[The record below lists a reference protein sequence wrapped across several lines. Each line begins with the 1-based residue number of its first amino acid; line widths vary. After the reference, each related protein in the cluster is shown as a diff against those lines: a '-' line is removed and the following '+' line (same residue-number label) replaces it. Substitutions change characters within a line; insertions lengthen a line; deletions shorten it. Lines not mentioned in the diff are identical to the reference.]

1 MNRKKE
7 YLKIFTLS
15 VFIFAAPLVL
25 AHSGGLD
32 SRGGHND
39 RKNGG
44 YHCHKSPCGV
54 AVSTAKKSK
63 SQFKYNRK
71 YWVHWSD
78 FDGNCMNTR
87 HEILLAQ
94 ADGPVKKSP
103 DGCYVSTG
111 TWNDPFSGITLH
123 RASDLDVDHVVP
135 LKWASV
141 HGGASWS
148 KSKKEKF
155 ANDPLNLLV
164 VDDGLNQS
172 KGAKGPTQWMPPNH
186 KFRCEYLGHWQ
197 AVLGKYPSLKMT
209 PKELRVF
216 TKQLNSCK

>member
-1 MNRKKE
+1 MKWNF
-7 YLKIFTLS
+7 KIIALLLS
-15 VFIFAAPLVL
+15 VSLAELVA

-32 SRGGHND
+32 SQGGHND

-44 YHCHKSPCGV
+44 YHCHRASCGV
-54 AVSTAKKSK
+54 VAKPVNKSK
-63 SQFKYNRK
+63 PSTKYNRK
-71 YWVHWSD
+71 SWAHWSD
-78 FDGNCMNTR
+78 FDGDCMNTR
-87 HEILLAQ
+87 HEVLLSQ

-111 TWNDPFSGITLH
+111 TWNDPFSGKILH

-141 HGGASWS
+141 HGGVSWS

-155 ANDPLNLLV
+155 ANDPLNLLA

-186 KFRCEYLGHWQ
+186 KFRCAYLGHWQ
-197 AVLGKYPSLKMT
+197 IVLSKYTSLKMT
-209 PKELRVF
+209 PKEFRVF
-216 TKQLNSCK
+216 SKQLNSCK